1 MQILDCLDDLPDKLR
16 CDALRK
22 TTLALQ
28 PRVDLPLWSEFK
40 DQVERIIVLVM
51 IEQLHYILV
60 IQFIHDLDFKFDL
73 LDKVVLYDLC
83 LVNDLD
89 SVDVLTSLMSDFV
102 NLSES
107 TDTNVGIGERLKVIL
122 PALSLLAISH
132 TGRQE
137 KDSTLDWVD
146 FAAEL
151 RRDFNRGWLSFHIF
165 LH

>member
-22 TTLALQ
+22 TALALQ

-107 TDTNVGIGERLKVIL
+107 TDTNV
-122 PALSLLAISH
+122 
-132 TGRQE
+132 
-137 KDSTLDWVD
+137 
-146 FAAEL
+146 
-151 RRDFNRGWLSFHIF
+151 
-165 LH
+165 